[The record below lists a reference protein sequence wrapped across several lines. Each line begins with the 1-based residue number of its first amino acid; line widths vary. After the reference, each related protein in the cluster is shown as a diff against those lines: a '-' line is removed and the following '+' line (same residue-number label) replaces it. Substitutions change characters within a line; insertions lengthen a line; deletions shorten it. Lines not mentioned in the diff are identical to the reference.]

1 MDNAKR
7 EAAES
12 KIGAILL
19 TEWDPLDVRSEP
31 DHAQDYLPYAHD
43 VYGMLIRGG
52 SDVQVG
58 RLLHQIEREQMHH
71 PDADSRD
78 LTQVLRTLRAFEKT
92 I

>member
-1 MDNAKR
+1 MSDEKQQ
-7 EAAES
+7 AAES

-19 TEWDPLDVRSEP
+19 TEWDPLELRAEP
-31 DHAQDYLPYAHD
+31 DHAKDYLPYAHE
-43 VYGMLIRGG
+43 VYGLLMRGG

-71 PDADSRD
+71 PEADSRD